1 MFPEAKNE
9 YGFGYQYFSTIMA
22 WRKGA
27 KEPKN
32 FTEFFDTKAFPSK
45 RCLPDYP
52 HYCLPFALQAAG
64 VHAIPGLNLY
74 DDFEGVAALVSELD
88 LVLTPGVTIRDIASA
103 VNVPV
108 WSFTV
113 IPGASDVWRKSAQRR
128 DSWFP
133 SI

>member
-32 FTEFFDTKAFPSK
+32 FAEFFDTKAFPGK

-52 HYCLPFALQAAG
+52 HYCLPFALQAA
-64 VHAIPGLNLY
+64 ACRSTSCSRSTSI
-74 DDFEGVAALVSELD
+74 S
-88 LVLTPGVTIRDIASA
+88 
-103 VNVPV
+103 
-108 WSFTV
+108 
-113 IPGASDVWRKSAQRR
+113 
-128 DSWFP
+128 P
-133 SI
+133 SRS

>member
-32 FTEFFDTKAFPSK
+32 FAEFFDSKAFPGK

-52 HYCLPFALQAAG
+52 ALLPAVRAAG
-64 VHAIPGLNLY
+64 DRRA
-74 DDFEGVAALVSELD
+74 D
-88 LVLTPGVTIRDIASA
+88 RQA
-103 VNVPV
+103 VP
-108 WSFTV
+108 
-113 IPGASDVWRKSAQRR
+113 ARR
-128 DSWFP
+128 RHSP
-133 SI
+133 SRS